1 MLNNLRDR
9 SSHHRTFVISP
20 ARVNMK
26 IYTKRLDT
34 NQDNLEVVGDKP
46 GVQVKTLRGGERAW
60 YRTQ

>member
-26 IYTKRLDT
+26 INTKRLDT
-34 NQDNLEVVGDKP
+34 NLEVVGDET
-46 GVQVKTLRGGERAW
+46 GVQVKTLRVG
-60 YRTQ
+60 